1 MKVVR
6 LFTFATLIQLC
17 PAPFVPAILEAAAT
31 AAVALVPG
39 SGEVVEAGLAG
50 AEAAG
55 GAGAAAAARD
65 IARTAINSVEE
76 AFRKNSIRSTQPTK
90 ESLQA
95 CWLETL
101 KVAPQVVFH
110 NESTITLTGLHSCW
124 HEAVKG
130 GI

>member
-1 MKVVR
+1 MKVIL

-17 PAPFVPAILEAAAT
+17 PAPFVPVIIAA
-31 AAVALVPG
+31 
-39 SGEVVEAGLAG
+39 
-50 AEAAG
+50 AAG
-55 GAGAAAAARD
+55 GVAGAAARD
-65 IARTAINSVEE
+65 IFKTTINNVEE
-76 AFRKNSIRSTQPTK
+76 ASRKNSIRSTQPTK

-124 HEAVKG
+124 HEAMKG